1 MLGLKGLR
9 EERAPEE
16 DGRPE
21 EEDEEAERFRESEG
35 ELGQREGVGCDEGEE
50 AEGYQVVFHGFVLV
64 LSRLQRASLVQGWCN
79 MRGIAM
85 RKCAKNARR
94 EKRVSRFTASMV
106 CSGLV
111 RWL

>member
-1 MLGLKGLR
+1 MGLKGLR

-50 AEGYQVVFHGFVLV
+50 AEGYQVGFHGF
-64 LSRLQRASLVQGWCN
+64 SLV
-79 MRGIAM
+79 
-85 RKCAKNARR
+85 
-94 EKRVSRFTASMV
+94 RVLPADDAINQIGVMSVFESLCV
-106 CSGLV
+106 ISSESV
-111 RWL
+111 I